1 MSSLIERV
9 IVQINFPKRMERA
22 VRTAIELHHPYQMGT
37 DPELYVR
44 TERDRAD
51 LLIAN
56 LRAMEGVK
64 AKLYGE

>member
-1 MSSLIERV
+1 MSSLTERV
-9 IVQINFPKRMERA
+9 IVQVSFPSWMERA
-22 VRTAIELHHPYQMGT
+22 VRTAIELHHPYRMGT

-44 TERDRAD
+44 TERERAD